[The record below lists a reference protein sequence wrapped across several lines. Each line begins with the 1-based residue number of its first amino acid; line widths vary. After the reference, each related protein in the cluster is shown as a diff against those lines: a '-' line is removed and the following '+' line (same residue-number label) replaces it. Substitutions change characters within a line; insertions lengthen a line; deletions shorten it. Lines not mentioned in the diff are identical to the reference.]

1 MSDDLVFVDTNILVY
16 AFDRSDEARQQLAQQ
31 AIAELLLRDRIR
43 LSTQVLQEFFVT
55 MTRKVREPWSPD
67 EALSV
72 VDGLSAW
79 PVTLIDVPLI
89 RESALLSK
97 EALLSFWDALIV
109 TAAVRSE
116 TPVLYS
122 EDLSDGQR
130 IRGVLVVNPLRAA

>member
-16 AFDRSDEARQQLAQQ
+16 AFDRSHEARQQLAQQ
-31 AIAELLLRDRIR
+31 AVAELLLQDRIR

-55 MTRKVREPWSPD
+55 MTRKVREPWSAD